1 VNFSSLA
8 FFIFLPLVWL
18 TYWLLVKRSWQNL
31 LLLCASY
38 FFYGWWDYRFC
49 VLMLASTLVDYF
61 LANGIHR
68 AENPVHRKR
77 LLIASLACNLGLLG
91 VFKYFN
97 FFLDNLIALG
107 DSLGWNL
114 DTGTLNLILPVGI
127 SFYTFQTL
135 SYTIDVYYRRMEPTR
150 NLVDYMTFVSF
161 FPQLVAGP
169 IERAKNL
176 LPQFEQRRFFHL
188 KQMQLGVLRIL
199 WGLFKKVVIADTVAG
214 FVNSSYNDVAA
225 ASGAELTVATFLF
238 AFQIYCDFSGYSDI
252 AIGTAQM
259 FGIKLMRNFA
269 YPYFSQNL
277 REFWSRWHI
286 SLSTW
291 FRDYV
296 YIPLGGN
303 RVSAGRQ
310 KLNLLITFLI
320 SGFWHGAAWPFIVWG
335 GLHGTVVAFSNN
347 RSRTQ
352 KKRGWKHVGG
362 DHLIPSLAT
371 LMRMSATFLFV
382 CFCWIFFRGNSMA
395 DCVTII
401 EKISSSLLTAEFYLQ
416 MKELLSL
423 SELRQSMALIGLL
436 VGIEW
441 IQRDRDYPLEYSTLP
456 QPLQWSAVTLV
467 AWFVMEYASRVT
479 DNPFIY
485 FQF

>member
-1 VNFSSLA
+1 VNFASLA
-8 FFIFLPLVWL
+8 FFIFLPLVWV
-18 TYWLLVKRSWQNL
+18 TYWLLAKRSWQNV

-49 VLMLASTLVDYF
+49 LLMLASTLVDYF
-61 LANGIHR
+61 LSLGIHR
-68 AENPVHRKR
+68 SESPLRRKR
-77 LLIASLACNLGLLG
+77 LLITSLVCNLGLLG
-91 VFKYFN
+91 AFKYFN
-97 FFLDNLIALG
+97 FFIENLIAVG

-135 SYTIDVYYRRMEPTR
+135 SYTIDVYYRRMEPTN
-150 NLVDYMTFVSF
+150 NLIDYMTFVSF

-176 LPQFEQRRFFHL
+176 LPQFQQRRFFHW
-188 KQMQLGVLRIL
+188 KSMQLGMLRIM

-214 FVNSSYNDVAA
+214 FVNSSYNDVAG
-225 ASGAELTVATFLF
+225 ASGAELTLATFLF

-259 FGIKLMRNFA
+259 FGIKLMKNFA

-303 RVSAGRQ
+303 RVSAWRQ
-310 KLNLLITFLI
+310 KQNLLITFLI

-335 GLHGTVVAFSNN
+335 GLHGSAVAFGNQEN
-347 RSRTQ
+347 RSRNRRGL
-352 KKRGWKHVGG
+352 KKVAG
-362 DHLIPSLAT
+362 DGLIPSPLIA
-371 LMRMSATFLFV
+371 LRILSTFLFV
-382 CFCWIFFRGNSMA
+382 CFCWIFFRGNSMS
-395 DCVTII
+395 DCLTII
-401 EKISSSLLTAEFYLQ
+401 GKISSSLLTADYYLQ

-423 SELRQSMALIGLL
+423 SELRQSLTLICLL

-441 IQRDRDYPLEYSTLP
+441 IQRERDYPLEYSTLP